1 MEKHQKRILGMEKY
15 SSSSSVL
22 RKGMWKRV
30 GDGTSINIWRDKWI
44 MASLTGKIATQKP
57 PACRM
62 QITTIRLN
70 GDNFLRW
77 SQAVRMY
84 IRGHGKM
91 GYLTGETKAPICT
104 DLAYATWDAENSMV
118 MTWLVNSML
127 FNGTRVMGKYQSDD
141 LDLFNSYEWKSTEDF
156 QHHKKTVEDSRI
168 FKFLAGLNVEFDEVR
183 GRIIGRQPLPSIGE
197 VFSEVRREES
207 RRNVMLGKKGP
218 GIAVEGSAL
227 EVASSFKTSTYQRRT
242 GEKSS
247 EKSQVWCD
255 YCNKTRHTRDTCWKL
270 HGKPPNW
277 KNKGGEKSGR
287 GLPTANEA
295 DAGPFTKEQMEHL
308 LMLLKSSSTSSDF
321 PNASMAHTG
330 IGSKALF
337 NSFLSNSSTF
347 PTPWIIDSGASD
359 HMTNSFKLFQ
369 SYTPCSGNKK
379 IKVADGGFSPVA
391 GKGSIHISKNV
402 NLKSVLHVPKLASN
416 LLSVSKLTK
425 DSNCLAIFDESH
437 CAFQDKNSRMTIG
450 RARMING
457 LYCLEDNSPSA
468 QIAQESSSNISVSAY
483 EQIMGEI
490 SSESNFWESKALPTI
505 IFETDKETKIPQFDS
520 AETDIG
526 LSDMEILRREKNRS
540 NLEPVVYTRRNI
552 FEKGEGPLMSP
563 APVHEKS
570 SREVCPNT
578 SGNASPFFSSA
589 VPESD
594 PVLNLPT
601 QESDLDLPIAI
612 RKGTRTCTRHP
623 ISKYVSYD
631 NLSPKYRAI
640 TTEISKLVIPR
651 NIKEALDDQNWKSAV
666 FEEMEALRKNDTW
679 DVVELPREKKIVG
692 CKWVFTVK
700 SKADGTVERY
710 KARLVAKGFTQTHG
724 IDYQETFAPVAKINS
739 IRVLLSLAINANWPL
754 YQLDVKNAFLNG
766 DLEKEVFMSL
776 PPGFVDKYGV
786 GKVCKLKK
794 SLYGLKQSP
803 RAWFERF
810 NKAVQK
816 FGFLQSQADHT
827 LFYRHS
833 KEGKVA
839 ILIVYVD
846 DIILTGDDCGG
857 LENLKKFLA
866 KEFEIKDLGNLKYF
880 LGMEFAR
887 SKEGIVVSQKKYVLD
902 FLKETGMMG
911 CRPAETPMEP
921 NLKLQPASAEK
932 VRDREKFQRLVGRL
946 IYLSHTRPDIA
957 FPVSIV
963 SQFMH
968 SLGPEHFEAIHRILR
983 YLKGTPG
990 KGIFFKARGHLQVE
1004 AYTDADW
1011 AGCITDRRSTSGYCT
1026 YVGGN
1031 LVTWRS
1037 KKQNVV
1043 ARSSAEAEFR
1053 AVAQGICEV
1062 IWIRRI
1068 LQELKVSEVLPM
1080 KLYCDNKAAIYIAH
1094 NPVLH
1099 DRTKHV
1105 EVDKHFIKEKIE
1117 GGVVCMTYVPTR
1129 DQVADLLT
1137 KSLPKKQF
1145 DLLVSKLVM
1154 KDIFKPA

>member
-1 MEKHQKRILGMEKY
+1 
-15 SSSSSVL
+15 
-22 RKGMWKRV
+22 
-30 GDGTSINIWRDKWI
+30 
-44 MASLTGKIATQKP
+44 
-57 PACRM
+57 
-62 QITTIRLN
+62 
-70 GDNFLRW
+70 
-77 SQAVRMY
+77 
-84 IRGHGKM
+84 
-91 GYLTGETKAPICT
+91 
-104 DLAYATWDAENSMV
+104 
-118 MTWLVNSML
+118 
-127 FNGTRVMGKYQSDD
+127 
-141 LDLFNSYEWKSTEDF
+141 
-156 QHHKKTVEDSRI
+156 
-168 FKFLAGLNVEFDEVR
+168 
-183 GRIIGRQPLPSIGE
+183 
-197 VFSEVRREES
+197 
-207 RRNVMLGKKGP
+207 
-218 GIAVEGSAL
+218 
-227 EVASSFKTSTYQRRT
+227 
-242 GEKSS
+242 
-247 EKSQVWCD
+247 
-255 YCNKTRHTRDTCWKL
+255 
-270 HGKPPNW
+270 
-277 KNKGGEKSGR
+277 
-287 GLPTANEA
+287 
-295 DAGPFTKEQMEHL
+295 
-308 LMLLKSSSTSSDF
+308 
-321 PNASMAHTG
+321 
-330 IGSKALF
+330 
-337 NSFLSNSSTF
+337 
-347 PTPWIIDSGASD
+347 
-359 HMTNSFKLFQ
+359 
-369 SYTPCSGNKK
+369 
-379 IKVADGGFSPVA
+379 
-391 GKGSIHISKNV
+391 
-402 NLKSVLHVPKLASN
+402 
-416 LLSVSKLTK
+416 
-425 DSNCLAIFDESH
+425 
-437 CAFQDKNSRMTIG
+437 
-450 RARMING
+450 
-457 LYCLEDNSPSA
+457 
-468 QIAQESSSNISVSAY
+468 
-483 EQIMGEI
+483 
-490 SSESNFWESKALPTI
+490 
-505 IFETDKETKIPQFDS
+505 
-520 AETDIG
+520 
-526 LSDMEILRREKNRS
+526 
-540 NLEPVVYTRRNI
+540 
-552 FEKGEGPLMSP
+552 
-563 APVHEKS
+563 
-570 SREVCPNT
+570 
-578 SGNASPFFSSA
+578 
-589 VPESD
+589 
-594 PVLNLPT
+594 
-601 QESDLDLPIAI
+601 
-612 RKGTRTCTRHP
+612 
-623 ISKYVSYD
+623 
-631 NLSPKYRAI
+631 
-640 TTEISKLVIPR
+640 
-651 NIKEALDDQNWKSAV
+651 
-666 FEEMEALRKNDTW
+666 
-679 DVVELPREKKIVG
+679 
-692 CKWVFTVK
+692 
-700 SKADGTVERY
+700 
-710 KARLVAKGFTQTHG
+710 
-724 IDYQETFAPVAKINS
+724 
-739 IRVLLSLAINANWPL
+739 
-754 YQLDVKNAFLNG
+754 
-766 DLEKEVFMSL
+766 MSL

-810 NKAVQK
+810 SKVVKK

-857 LENLKKFLA
+857 LENSKKFLA

-902 FLKETGMMG
+902 LLKETGMMG

-968 SLGPEHFEAIHRILR
+968 SPGPEHFEAIHRILR

-1080 KLYCDNKAAIYIAH
+1080 KLYCDNKAAISIAH

-1145 DLLVSKLVM
+1145 DLLVTKLVM